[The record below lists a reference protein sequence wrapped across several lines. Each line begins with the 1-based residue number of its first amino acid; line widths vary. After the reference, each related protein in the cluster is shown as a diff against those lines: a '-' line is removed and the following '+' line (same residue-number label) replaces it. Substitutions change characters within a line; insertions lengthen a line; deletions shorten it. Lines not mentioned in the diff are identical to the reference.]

1 MRDRGVR
8 RTICSV
14 IIVWSIWALFVYVL
28 GLSIWCSASDTP
40 LPRLWYITAYRYQ
53 GSTLVQYG
61 SGDNRAYIDIT
72 ANDNAGAI
80 RYVLPYAITVDGQY
94 YTVDKDKFPESTI
107 KWYDKSNSGSMP
119 IYDDTILASI
129 PASAEINEDGNPAD
143 DVYTYQIVIN
153 DTNDWHNSIYYTLWS
168 SSEDKQGWIYIDVVL
183 PIAPM
188 PDNEVLEYLQ
198 GHYNNPAIDPAISA
212 LDSVG
217 QGIGD
222 FAGQMDAAGGEI
234 TNAIGR
240 ALLSNDEGIER
251 IIIRSTATVGG
262 LIGSL
267 NTLIQTSPVISA
279 LLGISVVLLVL
290 IAILRKAGD

>member
-14 IIVWSIWALFVYVL
+14 IIVWSIWAMCVYVL
-28 GLSIWCSASDTP
+28 GLAIWCSASDTP

-72 ANDNAGAI
+72 ANDNVGAI

-94 YTVDKDKFPESTI
+94 YTVDKDKFTESTI
-107 KWYDKSNSGSMP
+107 KWYDKSNPGSMP
-119 IYDDTILASI
+119 IYNGTILASI
-129 PASAEINEDGNPAD
+129 PASAEISEDGNPAD
-143 DVYTYQIVIN
+143 DVYTYQIVISN
-153 DTNDWHNSIYYTLWS
+153 TEDWHNSIYYTLWA
-168 SSEDKQGWIYIDVVL
+168 SSEDKQGWIYIDVIL
-183 PIAPM
+183 PVAPM

-222 FAGQMDAAGGEI
+222 FAGQMDAAGGEL

-240 ALLSNDEGIER
+240 AVLHNEEGIAR
-251 IIIRSTATVGG
+251 IFTRATATVGG
-262 LIGSL
+262 LLSSL

-279 LLGISVVLLVL
+279 LLGISVVFFVL